1 MSEEKRGTVLT
12 CVQPTGQL
20 HLGNY
25 LGAVRNWV
33 GYLDDYDCFF
43 GVVDMHAITMPYTP
57 AELRKNT
64 LDCVAQYVACGL
76 DPAKCHIFIQSQ
88 VGLHPDLAWI
98 LGCLCPLGQLERMTQ
113 YKDKS
118 KRAGHS
124 VGAGLLYYP
133 ILQAADI
140 LLYNADIVPVGE
152 DQKQH
157 LELTRDL
164 AEKFNHTY
172 SDTFTMPEVRIP
184 KEGAR
189 IMSLQDPESKM
200 SKSDPNQSGVL
211 YLWDE
216 PKVIRKKIMSAVT
229 DSGDEIVARD
239 DKPGMKNLLTIMSA
253 ATGKTIREL
262 ELEFEGRGYGEF
274 KAAVAESVVEML
286 EPLQARYHELKGN
299 KEALKEIV
307 KDGLVFAQKRAW
319 KTMSKVYKKAGF
331 LIKAT
336 PKPEPF
342 TKLFEKIRER
352 KKTEKIGLEFHQR
365 RIKWM
370 KKGKKKSASKKIKA
384 PIEIKKKSPEITR
397 RLGPTS
403 RL

>member
-1 MSEEKRGTVLT
+1 MNNTKKGTVLT

-25 LGAVRNWV
+25 FGAIKNWV
-33 GYLDDYDCFF
+33 GYLDDYECLF

-57 AELRKNT
+57 ADLRRNT

-76 DPAKCHIFIQSQ
+76 DPAKCSIFIQSQ
-88 VGLHPDLAWI
+88 IGLHADLAWI

-118 KRAGHS
+118 KRQGHT

-140 LLYNADIVPVGE
+140 LIYNADIVPVGE

-172 SDTFTMPEVRIP
+172 SDTFLIPEARYP
-184 KEGAR
+184 KQGAR
-189 IMSLQDPESKM
+189 IMSLQDPTSKM
-200 SKSDPNQSGVL
+200 SKSDPNQNGVA

-229 DSGDEIVARD
+229 DSD
-239 DKPGMKNLLTIMSA
+239 DRIIIGEDKSGITNLLTIMSA
-253 ATGKTIREL
+253 ATGTSIGDL
-262 ELEFEGRGYGEF
+262 EDQFDGKGYGEF
-274 KAAVAESVVEML
+274 KSAVAESVVKML
-286 EPLQARYHELKGN
+286 EPLQAKYQELKN
-299 KEALKEIV
+299 DKETLLKITEAGFNI
-307 KDGLVFAQKRAW
+307 AQKRAS
-319 KTMSKVYKKAGF
+319 KTLNKVYRKVGF
-331 LIKAT
+331 L
-336 PKPEPF
+336 
-342 TKLFEKIRER
+342 EKN
-352 KKTEKIGLEFHQR
+352 
-365 RIKWM
+365 
-370 KKGKKKSASKKIKA
+370 
-384 PIEIKKKSPEITR
+384 
-397 RLGPTS
+397 RLA
-403 RL
+403 